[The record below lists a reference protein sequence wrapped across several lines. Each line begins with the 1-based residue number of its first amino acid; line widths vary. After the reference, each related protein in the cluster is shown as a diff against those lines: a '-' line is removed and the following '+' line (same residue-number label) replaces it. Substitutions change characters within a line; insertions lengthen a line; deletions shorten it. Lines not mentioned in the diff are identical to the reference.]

1 MLSDHEHN
9 ISVLSNLG
17 LIERCNKPNT
27 NTNTN
32 TNEIF
37 TFLMAFLAVQLI
49 PNCNYFFPYNVAQLG
64 NMGPIYETEDVL
76 LYINVNCYMY
86 IR

>member
-32 TNEIF
+32 KISVQRQIQSVIDANIIPGVIELMIKGDFKSQKEAVWVITNL
-37 TFLMAFLAVQLI
+37 TS
-49 PNCNYFFPYNVAQLG
+49 G
-64 NMGPIYETEDVL
+64 G
-76 LYINVNCYMY
+76 
-86 IR
+86 

>member
-27 NTNTN
+27 NTKKV
-32 TNEIF
+32 
-37 TFLMAFLAVQLI
+37 MHS
-49 PNCNYFFPYNVAQLG
+49 C
-64 NMGPIYETEDVL
+64 L
-76 LYINVNCYMY
+76 LDFGERDYTPSPSKISFYY
-86 IR
+86 TSSAIKFDLF

>member
-1 MLSDHEHN
+1 MLSDHEHD

-32 TNEIF
+32 QEKSWQIFREIKGKYYNIS
-37 TFLMAFLAVQLI
+37 AV
-49 PNCNYFFPYNVAQLG
+49 FF
-64 NMGPIYETEDVL
+64 II
-76 LYINVNCYMY
+76 INV
-86 IR
+86 I

>member
-32 TNEIF
+32 TNTQLRF
-37 TFLMAFLAVQLI
+37 T
-49 PNCNYFFPYNVAQLG
+49 
-64 NMGPIYETEDVL
+64 
-76 LYINVNCYMY
+76 
-86 IR
+86 